1 MTNTNRNDVRRRVS
15 DSIDELRRVRDQ
27 MRLEIH
33 LARMEAKERW
43 KTLEPRLHRAERFAK
58 DVSQVSRRA
67 MGEISSKLRDLR
79 ASLLDET
86 RRENRN

>member
-1 MTNTNRNDVRRRVS
+1 MTSTDTNNVRRRLS
-15 DSIDELRRVRDQ
+15 DSFDELRRMRDQ

-33 LARMEAKERW
+33 LARMDAKERW

-58 DVSQVSRRA
+58 DVSQVSRKA

-79 ASLLDET
+79 ASLDEL
-86 RRENRN
+86 RRENRG